1 MVRKDNWTADDDQLL
16 ATTILTNIASGKT
29 QLSAFTDVGEKLS
42 RTSAAC
48 GFRWNSNVRHKYKEA
63 IANAKTEKLN
73 SKLKSASTFKDNTF
87 SFDGAITYL
96 LAAKDELQRLNREK
110 EVIAQKIQNVS
121 LEIEIKRSEMTSDT
135 MQNTQALAM
144 ILSKAADL
152 GLFERNK
159 KPAI

>member
-1 MVRKDNWTADDDQLL
+1 MKRKDEWNIEDDFILADIVLSY
-16 ATTILTNIASGKT
+16 IKYGKT
-29 QLSAFTDVGEKLS
+29 QLQAFNDVGEKLS

-48 GFRWNSNVRHKYKEA
+48 GFRWNSNVRHRYKDA

-73 SKLKSASTFKDNTF
+73 SKLKSASNSKDNTF
-87 SFDGAITYL
+87 SFDDVITYL

-110 EVIAQKIQNVS
+110 EAIAQKIQNVS

-135 MQNTQALAM
+135 IQNTQALAM
-144 ILSKAADL
+144 ILSKAAVL
-152 GLFERNK
+152 GAFERNK